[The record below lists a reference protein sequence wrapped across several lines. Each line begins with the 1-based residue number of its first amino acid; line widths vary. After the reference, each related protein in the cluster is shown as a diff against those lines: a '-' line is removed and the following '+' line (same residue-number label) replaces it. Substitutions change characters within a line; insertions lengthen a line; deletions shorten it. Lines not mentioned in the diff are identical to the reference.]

1 VHRASNRQAELD
13 AQVLRE
19 RRIGRRLL
27 AAPETYTALAAR
39 PGRAMLGGLVVSAV
53 IALVVSVIGVAGS
66 ARAGRQPD
74 ARAGA
79 RPATTRVTAPPTT
92 TPDRNAGAGS
102 GGAESLPATVV
113 FGPQAEACEAD
124 VRAPDP
130 GETGASGLG
139 AGGTDGGGSG
149 AGGSGAGGTD
159 GSDLGSGTPGA
170 GRADAGATGATPG
183 AATGAGAVRAQAQ
196 GIAQVGVGD
205 TSIEVVPLFTA
216 EEVLWRVELAGF
228 EPGCFG
234 RDIRVTVLGGGGAE
248 LESRPFVVP
257 ESRTFSIGGW
267 QKEGPLPRGEL
278 AGLRVEIL

>member
-130 GETGASGLG
+130 GETGA
-139 AGGTDGGGSG
+139 
-149 AGGSGAGGTD
+149 
-159 GSDLGSGTPGA
+159 
-170 GRADAGATGATPG
+170 
-183 AATGAGAVRAQAQ
+183 GAVRAQAQ

-228 EPGCFG
+228 GPACFG
-234 RDIRVTVLGGGGAE
+234 REIRVTALGVGGAE
-248 LESRPFVVP
+248 LASRPFVLP
-257 ESRTFSIGGW
+257 ESGSFSIGRW
-267 QKEGPLPRGEL
+267 REQPEVSRKDL

>member
-79 RPATTRVTAPPTT
+79 RPATTRATAPPTT
-92 TPDRNAGAGS
+92 VPDRDPGAGS
-102 GGAESLPATVV
+102 GGTGSLPATVS
-113 FGPQAEACEAD
+113 FGPQAEACAAE

-130 GETGASGLG
+130 GETGAGG
-139 AGGTDGGGSG
+139 PAAGGT
-149 AGGSGAGGTD
+149 
-159 GSDLGSGTPGA
+159 P
-170 GRADAGATGATPG
+170 
-183 AATGAGAVRAQAQ
+183 
-196 GIAQVGVGD
+196 VGVED